1 MAGSVIALSPTRPHR
16 NVAGVTAR
24 RPYFALLGALLAF
37 AAMLGIASLS
47 VWHSTMVNDADPIHA
62 VSIGHVDS
70 AASNTDPDGPLHV
83 AAHATGQF
91 LSIDPQSATTI
102 LATLP
107 ERIWTPFTS
116 LFRDDSA
123 QSGLLRPPRA

>member
-1 MAGSVIALSPTRPHR
+1 MARSVIALPPTRLHR

-24 RPYFALLGALLAF
+24 QPYFALLGTLLAL

-70 AASNTDPDGPLHV
+70 APSNTDPDGPLHV

-91 LSIDPQSATTI
+91 LSIDPHSATTI
-102 LATLP
+102 LAALP

-116 LFRDDSA
+116 LFRDGSA